1 MAEETTAD
9 EVEMKTGIIK
19 GALRS
24 VVNEFNDHG
33 ILSVENVYYATDG
46 VDVRRVIADFRS
58 IGWSYSEAL
67 EYLKFLGVN
76 FMIYPTEN
84 GYMAEPTDN
93 KYFHNLYKAIDK
105 HQGTYTI
112 KEDDGTLP
120 TLFMQVEFF
129 EEEDA
134 VNVCKEAL
142 LDMIH
147 DAIKEF
153 AYI

>member
-76 FMIYPTEN
+76 FMVYPTEN
-84 GYMAEPTDN
+84 GYMVEPTDN
-93 KYFHNLYKAIDK
+93 KYFHNFYGAADRYEGKYRIL
-105 HQGTYTI
+105 
-112 KEDDGTLP
+112 EDEEYP
-120 TLFMQVEFF
+120 TAFMQLEFL

-134 VNVCKEAL
+134 INVCKEAL

-147 DAIKEF
+147 DAIAEF
-153 AYI
+153 AYK